1 MGMGMTLG
9 RVLNLLAL
17 VTLIEGMIFVGLAAS
32 TNDLINAARDWK
44 LIVRML
50 LANYLFVP
58 AVAVALLMIFHTNPT
73 VAVGF
78 LILAACPGGPYGSIF
93 TMIAKANVGAATG
106 LGLILVGLSPLVSP
120 GLLNILVSI
129 LLGNQVVHVNVTK
142 MTVTLILSQLLPLL
156 FGLAVNYWRPSLTSS
171 LVGPARQGAKILNAT
186 LLVLI
191 FYTYYRLFLRIKP
204 IGYFGML
211 ILLIATVVIGWLAGV
226 SDSQNRK
233 AMALTTSIRNSVPSM
248 VIAIESFDGTLA
260 LPAVVV
266 FGIFG
271 TLGSLVLALW
281 WGMKARALGRTV
293 EVEGAES

>member
-129 LLGNQVVHVNVTK
+129 LLGNQVVHVNVIK

-156 FGLAVNYWRPSLTSS
+156 FGLAVNYWRPSLTSR

-186 LLVLI
+186 LLFLI